1 MMQFTY
7 AAYRELIALLKAQ
20 NYRFCGYFDHEGA
33 DKRISLRHDIDYSM
47 ERAFKLAQVEQEE
60 GVRST
65 YFALLRTDFYN
76 PASKHMTDM
85 LQQIRGM
92 GHEVGLHFDEVA
104 YEGCSAE
111 ELPGLIRRE
120 AKLLGDICG
129 FPIRCLSMHRPNRLT
144 LEKDLQVEGLVNSY
158 GQEFFRDSKY
168 LSDSRRNWREP
179 VLDIIRSGQYD
190 KLHILTHAFWYGDE
204 EETISDAVGRF
215 VRSANL
221 ERYDQMAENIRSIED
236 ILHRSEV

>member
-33 DKRISLRHDIDYSM
+33 DKRIILRHDIDYSM
-47 ERAFKLAQVEQEE
+47 ERAVKLAQVEQEE

-120 AKLLGDICG
+120 AKLLGDICD
-129 FPIRCLSMHRPNRLT
+129 FPIRCFSMHRPNRLT

-158 GQEFFRDSKY
+158 GQEFFRDFKY

-190 KLHILTHAFWYGDE
+190 KLHILTHAFWYGE
-204 EETISDAVGRF
+204 QEETIHTAVKRF

-221 ERYDQMAENIRSIED
+221 DRYDQMAQNIRSIEELVRKD
-236 ILHRSEV
+236 EV